1 MTIVLSYH
9 YESIVSII
17 INKYD
22 LPFSFFPR
30 YDAHE
35 NERSFKLELKSLLYA
50 HNL

>member
-1 MTIVLSYH
+1 MTFVLSYN

-22 LPFSFFPR
+22 LPFSSFPR
-30 YDAHE
+30 YNAHE
-35 NERSFKLELKSLLYA
+35 NECSFKLELKSLSYA

>member
-1 MTIVLSYH
+1 MTIALTYH

-22 LPFSFFPR
+22 LSSFLR
-30 YDAHE
+30 YNACE
-35 NERSFKLELKSLLYA
+35 YECNFKLELKSLLYT